1 MNKNVW
7 EQIKSIDKDKLIKAL
22 EKDNWLLDTEH
33 KKFRTYRKGINKVTI
48 HYHNINFKNP
58 KLLKMLLEDIGW
70 KEKDYKRLKLIK

>member
-48 HYHNINFKNP
+48 HYHNTNFKNP
-58 KLLKMLLEDIGW
+58 KLLKCC
-70 KEKDYKRLKLIK
+70 LKTSAGKKKITRGLNL